1 MTPFNIC
8 VMCFDMTCEIS
19 SIIGRI
25 SIVISP
31 DDGED
36 DDDDDDE
43 DEDDDEM
50 GSVIM
55 FDCAVFFIF

>member
-1 MTPFNIC
+1 MTPVNIF
-8 VMCFDMTCEIS
+8 VICFVMTCDTS

-25 SIVISP
+25 SIVIP
-31 DDGED
+31 VGE
-36 DDDDDDE
+36 DDDE
-43 DEDDDEM
+43 DEDDDEET

>member
-8 VMCFDMTCEIS
+8 VMCFVMTCEIS

-31 DDGED
+31 DDED
-36 DDDDDDE
+36 DDD
-43 DEDDDEM
+43 DDDEM